1 MNSETKRTGKLTLEK
16 INIKNKSN
24 NDFVDEKCY
33 RITFNSYRSSLTLE
47 KMNKTVHKIFKN
59 YLYNKFRR
67 VAGKRWT
74 VEFNFCTRNNNS
86 FGITDWFNIDLTLPK
101 EEFDSEISK
110 IDINKTISLYEDEN
124 KRFVD
129 NVDRNKFWITLRL
142 RRKIGYGKGFCF
154 FDALKEAN
162 VINITKNKTIQNNKI
177 VYKYDDSIK
186 SVYSGIISHIKNL
199 NKLNESKN
207 RKKEIIYIDNNGGI
221 DINDMSKLEKLF
233 KCNIFINSN
242 NSYQDKYVSSGK
254 FNKSVYLT
262 FYNGHYELD
271 KSYKP
276 VFEFYDNSK
285 LYNKEKLDLLVT
297 DKNLYYDGKKYYEN
311 LDNKELS
318 RLYKNKH
325 IVSVNKLSKIYNS
338 TDIKILYDLY
348 KKDCEELEKYG
359 IRLLNSHSLQKTIFQ
374 NLYLD
379 IRYLN
384 IKTERVLD
392 RAEYEILNYRKQGGY
407 NHVYKFDEIFRDVY
421 SYDVKSSYPSVLS
434 HPDFKIPIRKGE
446 FKYIE
451 PEKFKKYIEIK
462 KDKNGFEKVDLQY
475 GLYKCNISKPEKSD
489 KSFDEFVK
497 SDHDVYTHFD
507 ILLAKKLGYDVELL
521 NESIYPYVKND
532 NDKPFN
538 CFVYSA
544 DKIFESNIIFR
555 GIVKKYYDIKQKC
568 KGNKII
574 KILSS
579 GLWGNLCE
587 DKTYYKNTVK
597 KDKGSFT
604 IEKEDNEF
612 LLYTKPKVNNENEE
626 IEYYYKKQDE
636 LTRTSLFR
644 MKPFLLSF
652 QRYLM
657 YIEFIKKIEDS
668 GGKILKIK
676 VDGVYTD
683 KKIEELEQNSEKE
696 VLLDGDIVRDK
707 HFDIIL
713 FKNKTYNLTAK
724 EDIEEYLKSKKR

>member
-1 MNSETKRTGKLTLEK
+1 MNSETKRYRGVIFTEK

-24 NDFVDEKCY
+24 NDFVDEKYY
-33 RITFNSYRSSLTLE
+33 RIVCEMYKKPLTLDQ
-47 KMNKTVHKIFKN
+47 MNKLVTRVLRKKYENLHKI
-59 YLYNKFRR
+59 
-67 VAGKRWT
+67 GKRWT
-74 VEFNFCTRNNNS
+74 FEFNFCARNDKS
-86 FGITDWFNIDLTLPK
+86 FGITDWFVIDPTLPK
-101 EEFDSEISK
+101 EEFISAISK
-110 IDINKTISLYEDEN
+110 IDINKTISLYEDEE
-124 KRFVD
+124 KRFVE

-177 VYKYDDSIK
+177 VYKYDDNIK

-207 RKKEIIYIDNNGGI
+207 RTKEIIYIDNNGGI

-285 LYNKEKLDLLVT
+285 LYNKEKLDLLLT

-338 TDIKILYDLY
+338 KDIKILYDLY

-359 IRLLNSHSLQKTIFQ
+359 IRLLNSHSLQKMIFQ

-407 NHVYKFDEIFRDVY
+407 NHVYKFDEIFSDVY

-434 HPDFKIPIRKGE
+434 HPDFKIPIRKGD

-475 GLYKCNISKPEKSD
+475 GLYKCNISKSEKSD
-489 KSFDEFVK
+489 KFDEFIK

-507 ILLAKKLGYDVELL
+507 ILLAKKLGYNIELL

-713 FKNKTYNLTAK
+713 FKNKTYNLTSEK
-724 EDIEEYLKSKKR
+724 DIKDYLSKRNKKI